1 MDLVQITLLRA
12 LNRLER
18 FEHRGEGA
26 FLAYLRQILLNV
38 VREETRRSAN
48 RGIQETI
55 DETLVSPHASVVE
68 RVIGA
73 EQMESYHQGLER
85 LTEEQREAVLLRL
98 EFDYTY
104 EQIAEAIGKPSA
116 DAARMTVVRAL
127 AALAKIMDSDG
138 R

>member
-1 MDLVQITLLRA
+1 
-12 LNRLER
+12 
-18 FEHRGEGA
+18 
-26 FLAYLRQILLNV
+26 
-38 VREETRRSAN
+38 
-48 RGIQETI
+48 
-55 DETLVSPHASVVE
+55 
-68 RVIGA
+68 
-73 EQMESYHQGLER
+73 MESYHQGLER